1 MDPNKKKLDK
11 DELSRYSRSIMLP
24 EIGTEGQLRLCG
36 GKVLVVG
43 CGALGSIVAM
53 YLAGSGV
60 GHISISDYDTVGLS
74 NLQRQLSFTE
84 HDVGALKTEATER
97 RLRDINS
104 SIEVR
109 TLPEMI
115 TRSKAREF
123 FPEYDVIVECSD
135 NPSTKYMVTDVAAE
149 TGVPVVLG
157 GVSGWTGQ
165 VLTLHRGGIR
175 YRDIFPDEPAGC
187 GVLPCATGGVLG
199 PLPGVVGSVQA
210 CEVIKLLAGS
220 GQTLGGRMLLID
232 MKNCEFREVYL

>member
-1 MDPNKKKLDK
+1 MRPKKDKLDK
-11 DELSRYSRSIMLP
+11 EELSRYSRSIMLP

-104 SIEVR
+104 GIEVL

-115 TRSKAREF
+115 TRSKARELF
-123 FPEYDVIVECSD
+123 GEYDVIVECSD
-135 NPSTKYMVTDVAAE
+135 NPSTKYMVTDVAGEA
-149 TGVPVVLG
+149 GVPVVLG

-165 VLTLHRGGIR
+165 VVTLHCGGIR
-175 YRDIFPDEPAGC
+175 YRDIFPDRMRCSAVCRGWC
-187 GVLPCATGGVLG
+187 
-199 PLPGVVGSVQA
+199 
-210 CEVIKLLAGS
+210 AGS
-220 GQTLGGRMLLID
+220 IARSGRVSAGLRGDQTARWLRRD
-232 MKNCEFREVYL
+232 ARRQDAADRHEK